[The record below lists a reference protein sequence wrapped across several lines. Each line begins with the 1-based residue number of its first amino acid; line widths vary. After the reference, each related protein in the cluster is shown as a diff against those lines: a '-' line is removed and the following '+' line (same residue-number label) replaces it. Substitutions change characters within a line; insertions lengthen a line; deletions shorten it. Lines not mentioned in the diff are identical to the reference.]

1 MKNSKLILAA
11 AVAAFSLGLIG
22 CTSNGDGTDGGG
34 GNGGITTGGTT
45 GGASGGATG
54 GTTGGPT
61 NDGTTP
67 TNITDGGTPVTGNFI
82 CTQGAKAYGNV
93 TTQVGSNGLVGGLLT
108 NLLNLLGATTVT
120 QLLNSVSNPDKVI
133 DGNLDTYASV
143 SLTLG
148 LLGGLLDSV
157 DESVVLPSGT
167 TVPAGKFA
175 VYGLTFPKGTVSLS
189 LLSQVKVATYLNNVA
204 QESNT
209 QDQNALALL
218 GAIGGSAPAA
228 AFVGVKTTKAY
239 DRATISLTPGLLSV
253 NVGDAMRIHELCTD
267 GDLVTAP

>member
-82 CTQGAKAYGNV
+82 CTQGARAYG
-93 TTQVGSNGLVGGLLT
+93 TPSTEVGTHGLVGGPLTTLLKT
-108 NLLNLLGATTVT
+108 LGGTQLVNLLNSIA
-120 QLLNSVSNPDKVI
+120 NPDYVI

-143 SLTLG
+143 SFTAGLLLG
-148 LLGGLLDSV
+148 LVDSI
-157 DESVVLPSGT
+157 DESVLLPAGQ

-175 VYGLTFPKGTVSLS
+175 VFGVSFPNGTADVT
-189 LLSQVKVATYLNNVA
+189 LLSSIKVTTFNSTVA

-209 QDQNALALL
+209 LDQNALTLL
-218 GAIGGSAPAA
+218 KAIGGSSPKA
-228 AFVGVKTTKAY
+228 AFIGVKTTKAY
-239 DRATISLTPGLLSV
+239 DTAQISLTPGLITV
-253 NVGDAMRIHELCTD
+253 NVGDALRIHELCTD
-267 GDLVTAP
+267 GRLVTP

>member
-1 MKNSKLILAA
+1 MDMRNSKMLKTMMALAASLIL
-11 AVAAFSLGLIG
+11 FG
-22 CTSNGDGTDGGG
+22 CTSNGEDVAGGG
-34 GNGGITTGGTT
+34 GIIGGSS
-45 GGASGGATG
+45 SGGSSG
-54 GTTGGPT
+54 GLS
-61 NDGTTP
+61 NDGSTP
-67 TNITDGGTPVTGNFI
+67 TNITQGGTPLTGNFI

-108 NLLNLLGATTVT
+108 ALLNLLGATTVT
-120 QLLNSVSNPDKVI
+120 QLLNSVSNPDNVI

-175 VYGLTFPKGTVSLS
+175 VYGLTFPKGAVSLS
-189 LLSQVKVATYLNNVA
+189 LLSQVEVATYLNDSTGTSKL

-209 QDQNALALL
+209 LTQSELALL
-218 GAIGGSAPAA
+218 GTVGGSTPPAV
-228 AFVGVKTTKAY
+228 FVGIKTTKAY
-239 DRATISLTPGLLSV
+239 DRATVSLTPGLLSV

>member
-1 MKNSKLILAA
+1 MHMRNSKMPKKILKTMTALAA
-11 AVAAFSLGLIG
+11 SLVLFG
-22 CTSNGDGTDGGG
+22 CTSNGDDVAGGG
-34 GNGGITTGGTT
+34 GIIGGSS
-45 GGASGGATG
+45 SGGSSG
-54 GTTGGPT
+54 GLS
-61 NDGTTP
+61 NDGSTP
-67 TNITDGGTPVTGNFI
+67 TNITQGGTPVTGNFI

-108 NLLNLLGATTVT
+108 DLLNLLGATTVT
-120 QLLNSVSNPDKVI
+120 QLLNSVSNPDNVI

-209 QDQNALALL
+209 LDQNALALL
-218 GAIGGSAPAA
+218 GAIGGSTPAA

>member
-1 MKNSKLILAA
+1 MHMRNSKMPKKILKTMTALAA
-11 AVAAFSLGLIG
+11 SLVLFG
-22 CTSNGDGTDGGG
+22 CTSNGEDVAGGG
-34 GNGGITTGGTT
+34 GIIGGSS
-45 GGASGGATG
+45 SGGSSG
-54 GTTGGPT
+54 GLS
-61 NDGTTP
+61 NDGSTP
-67 TNITDGGTPVTGNFI
+67 TNITQGGTPVTGNFI

-108 NLLNLLGATTVT
+108 ALLNLLGATTVT
-120 QLLNSVSNPDKVI
+120 QLLNSVSNPDNVI

-157 DESVVLPSGT
+157 DESVVLPSGAS
-167 TVPAGKFA
+167 VPAGKFA

-204 QESNT
+204 QESNSL
-209 QDQNALALL
+209 DQNALALL
-218 GAIGGSAPAA
+218 GAIGGSTPPAV
-228 AFVGVKTTKAY
+228 FVGVKTTKAY

>member
-1 MKNSKLILAA
+1 MHMRNKMLKTMTALAA
-11 AVAAFSLGLIG
+11 SLVLFG
-22 CTSNGDGTDGGG
+22 CTSNGEDV
-34 GNGGITTGGTT
+34 
-45 GGASGGATG
+45 ASGGGIIG
-54 GTTGGPT
+54 GGSSSGGSSGGLS
-61 NDGTTP
+61 NDGSTP
-67 TNITDGGTPVTGNFI
+67 TNITQGGKPVTGNFI

-108 NLLNLLGATTVT
+108 DLLNRLGATTVT
-120 QLLNSVSNPDKVI
+120 QLLNSVSNPDNVI

-157 DESVVLPSGT
+157 DESVVLPSGAS
-167 TVPAGKFA
+167 VPAGKFA

-189 LLSQVKVATYLNNVA
+189 LLSRVKVATYLNNVA

-209 QDQNALALL
+209 LDQNALALL
-218 GAIGGSAPAA
+218 GAIGGSTPAA

>member
-1 MKNSKLILAA
+1 MPKKILKTMTALAASLIL
-11 AVAAFSLGLIG
+11 FG
-22 CTSNGDGTDGGG
+22 CTSNGEDVAGGG
-34 GNGGITTGGTT
+34 GIIGGSS
-45 GGASGGATG
+45 SGGPA
-54 GTTGGPT
+54 
-61 NDGTTP
+61 NDGTGP
-67 TNITDGGTPVTGNFI
+67 TNITQGGTPVTGNFI

-108 NLLNLLGATTVT
+108 TLLNLLGATTVT
-120 QLLNSVSNPDKVI
+120 QLLNSVSNPDNVI

-157 DESVVLPSGT
+157 DESVVLPSGAS
-167 TVPAGKFA
+167 VPAGKFA

-209 QDQNALALL
+209 LDQNALALL
-218 GAIGGSAPAA
+218 GAIGGSTPPAV
-228 AFVGVKTTKAY
+228 FVGVRTTKAY

>member
-1 MKNSKLILAA
+1 MHMRNSKMPKKILKTMTALAA
-11 AVAAFSLGLIG
+11 SLVLFG
-22 CTSNGDGTDGGG
+22 CTSNGEDVAGGG
-34 GNGGITTGGTT
+34 GIIGGSS
-45 GGASGGATG
+45 SGGSSG
-54 GTTGGPT
+54 GLS
-61 NDGTTP
+61 NDGSTP
-67 TNITDGGTPVTGNFI
+67 TNITQGGTPVTGNFI

-108 NLLNLLGATTVT
+108 TLLNLLGATTVT
-120 QLLNSVSNPDKVI
+120 QLLNSVSNPDNVI

-157 DESVVLPSGT
+157 DESVVLPSGAS
-167 TVPAGKFA
+167 VPAGKFA

-204 QESNT
+204 QESNSL
-209 QDQNALALL
+209 DQNALALL
-218 GAIGGSAPAA
+218 GAIGGSTPPAV
-228 AFVGVKTTKAY
+228 FVGVKTTKAY